1 MKNYKKLCGLFL
13 MWLPLLLTTVC
24 NGQVKGDGQEVQDL
38 QQQELENEEN
48 MELETATFGGGC
60 FWCTEAVFQELK
72 GVKSVVSAYTGGATE
87 NPTYEDICTGRTGHA
102 EVIQI
107 KYDPE
112 VISFQK
118 LLEVHMITHDPTTLN
133 RQGADTG
140 TQYRSAI
147 FYHTPEQRDLAN
159 AVIDKLEEARVYNT
173 PIVTEVTEVSVVYP
187 AEDYHQNYFAENPNQ
202 GYCRGTIPPKL
213 AKLKKVFA
221 DLIKEK

>member
-1 MKNYKKLCGLFL
+1 MRNYATRCGLILAWIPL
-13 MWLPLLLTTVC
+13 MFNMSC
-24 NGQVKGDGQEVQDL
+24 SAQVRPTQTAEEL
-38 QQQELENEEN
+38 RQQELEHEGN
-48 MELETATFGGGC
+48 MDLETATFGGGC

-72 GVKSVVSAYTGGATE
+72 GVKSVISGYTGGETE
-87 NPTYEDICTGRTGHA
+87 NPTYEQICTGRTGHA

-112 VISFQK
+112 VISFEK

-133 RQGADTG
+133 RQGGDTG
-140 TQYRSAI
+140 TQYRSAV
-147 FYHTPEQRDLAN
+147 FYHTPEQRDAAAAIINRL
-159 AVIDKLEEARVYNT
+159 DEASVDNQ
-173 PIVTEVTEVSVVYP
+173 PIVTEVTEATVLYP

-221 DLIKEK
+221 DLLKEK